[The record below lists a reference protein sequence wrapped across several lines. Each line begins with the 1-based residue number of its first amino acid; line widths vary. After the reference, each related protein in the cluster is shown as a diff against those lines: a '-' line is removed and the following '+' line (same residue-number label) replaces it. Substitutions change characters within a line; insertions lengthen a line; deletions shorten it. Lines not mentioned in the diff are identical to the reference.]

1 MSSMN
6 MIETRIPFLTVRR
19 RIALK
24 GILGISLIYA
34 DDKLIGHIE
43 GSRISFFIDG
53 KPKEFQ
59 ALGTHMEARRFLIEN
74 WEEIYDRIKDEL

>member
-1 MSSMN
+1 MSSTN
-6 MIETRIPFLTVRR
+6 TIETRIPLLTIKR

-24 GILGISLIYA
+24 GISLVYA
-34 DDKLIGHIE
+34 DDKLIGRIE
-43 GSRISFFIDG
+43 GSRIFFFIDG

>member
-1 MSSMN
+1 MT
-6 MIETRIPFLTVRR
+6 ETRIPFLTVKR

-24 GILGISLIYA
+24 GISLIYA
-34 DDKLIGHIE
+34 DDKPIGRIE
-43 GSRISFFIDG
+43 GSRILFFIDG
-53 KPKEFQ
+53 KLKEFQ

>member
-1 MSSMN
+1 MSSTN
-6 MIETRIPFLTVRR
+6 TIETRIPLLTIKR

-24 GILGISLIYA
+24 GISLVYV
-34 DDKLIGHIE
+34 DDKLIGRIE
-43 GSRISFFIDG
+43 GSRIFFFIDG

>member
-6 MIETRIPFLTVRR
+6 MTETRIPFLTVKR

-24 GILGISLIYA
+24 GISLIYA
-34 DDKLIGHIE
+34 DDKLIGRIE

-53 KPKEFQ
+53 KLEEFQ
-59 ALGTHMEARRFLIEN
+59 ALGTHMEARRFLVEN
-74 WEEIYDRIKDEL
+74 WEEIYDRIKDKL

>member
-6 MIETRIPFLTVRR
+6 MTETRIPFLTVKR

-24 GILGISLIYA
+24 GISLIYA
-34 DDKLIGHIE
+34 DDKLIGRIE

-53 KPKEFQ
+53 KLEEFQ
-59 ALGTHMEARRFLIEN
+59 ALGTHMEARRFLVEN
-74 WEEIYDRIKDEL
+74 WEEIYDIIKDKL

>member
-1 MSSMN
+1 MSSTN
-6 MIETRIPFLTVRR
+6 MTETRIPFLTVKR

-24 GILGISLIYA
+24 GISLIYA
-34 DDKLIGHIE
+34 DDKHIGRIE

-53 KPKEFQ
+53 KLEEFQ